1 MLLVILEAVLMME
14 LDDRGWRGD
23 EAAGEEV
30 EVGRSR

>member
-14 LDDRGWRGD
+14 LDDRGCRET